1 MLYMDYKIVVG
12 FFPDG
17 SRVRLGG
24 KKSLSG
30 GRTACVKMEIYET
43 VMRIVEFW
51 S

>member
-30 GRTACVKMEIYET
+30 DRTACVKLEIYET
-43 VMRIVEFW
+43 VKRTAVFW